1 LIHCAAERR
10 PDVADADPERAERL
24 NVGVVKN
31 LAGLCGKNGIGM
43 IYISTDY
50 VFDGTAWV
58 ESFFSIFCTPPILS
72 VWQIEVQT
80 PDFHRISALRTSHP
94 PNPTHSTFTERPS
107 VQVKW
112 PSWRLERSRETRLE
126 NLPVC

>member
-58 ESFFSIFCTPPILS
+58 EFFFYVFHSSAILS
-72 VWQIEVQT
+72 
-80 PDFHRISALRTSHP
+80 L
-94 PNPTHSTFTERPS
+94 
-107 VQVKW
+107 
-112 PSWRLERSRETRLE
+112 
-126 NLPVC
+126 

>member
-1 LIHCAAERR
+1 
-10 PDVADADPERAERL
+10 VADADPERAERL

-58 ESFFSIFCTPPILS
+58 ESFFLFFALLLFCRCGKLKFKLLISTASQRSVPPIR
-72 VWQIEVQT
+72 QT
-80 PDFHRISALRTSHP
+80 QPTQLLRKDQAC
-94 PNPTHSTFTERPS
+94 R
-107 VQVKW
+107 
-112 PSWRLERSRETRLE
+112 
-126 NLPVC
+126 